1 MPPQRTMKAL
11 ASTQLFS
18 SVPPDALEGIAA
30 TGIERTFKKGQVLFG
45 AGDEG
50 DAMYILLEG
59 AVKGYA
65 TAEDGTELIMNIFEA
80 PAVFGEVA
88 VGDGGVRTASIE
100 VVAPARVLILTRAQF
115 YAALGEN
122 PELVEAYISRL
133 VALIRTL
140 QDRTEGLVFLDLQGR
155 VAKLLLTL
163 LEARSVDGTSLDL
176 NMTQSELAA
185 MVGGS
190 RPSVNQVL
198 KALEGRGYIAL
209 DGKQV
214 VINDA
219 DSLRRLSTT

>member
-1 MPPQRTMKAL
+1 MPSPGTQKIL
-11 ASTQLFS
+11 ASTELFS
-18 SVPPDALEGIAA
+18 SLPAEALDSIAA
-30 TGIERTFKKGQVLFG
+30 QGIERTFKKGQILFS
-45 AGDEG
+45 AGDPG
-50 DAMYILLEG
+50 DALYVLLEG

-65 TAEDGTELIMNIFEA
+65 TSEDGTELIMGILEP

-88 VGDGGVRTASIE
+88 VGDGGVRSAAIE
-100 VVAPARVLILTRAQF
+100 VVAAARVLILTRAQF
-115 YAALGEN
+115 FAALGEN
-122 PELVEAYISRL
+122 PQLVEAYISRL

-140 QDRTEGLVFLDLQGR
+140 QDRTESLVFLDLQGR

-163 LEARSVDGTSLDL
+163 MDTRSQDGRSLDL
-176 NMTQSELAA
+176 NMTQGELAA

-214 VINDA
+214 VMKDP
-219 DSLRRLSTT
+219 DSLRRLST

>member
-1 MPPQRTMKAL
+1 MPLARTQKIL
-11 ASTQLFS
+11 ASTELFS
-18 SVPPDALEGIAA
+18 SLPPEALDSIAA
-30 TGIERTFKKGQVLFG
+30 QGIERTFKKGQILFG
-45 AGDEG
+45 AGDPGE
-50 DAMYILLEG
+50 ALYVLLEG
-59 AVKGYA
+59 AVKGYVVSD
-65 TAEDGTELIMNIFEA
+65 DGTEMIMGILEP

-88 VGDGGVRTASIE
+88 VGDGGVRSAAIE

-115 YAALGEN
+115 FADLGEH
-122 PELVEAYISRL
+122 PELVEAYISHL
-133 VALIRTL
+133 VAMIRTI

-155 VAKLLLTL
+155 VAKLLLSL
-163 LEARSVDGTSLDL
+163 MQSSSENGTSLDL

-214 VINDA
+214 VINDT
-219 DSLRRLSTT
+219 DSLRRLSTA

>member
-1 MPPQRTMKAL
+1 MQPQRTQKAL
-11 ASTQLFS
+11 ASTELFS
-18 SVPPDALEGIAA
+18 SMAPDALDGIAA

-45 AGDEG
+45 AGDVG
-50 DAMYILLEG
+50 DALYVLIEG

-100 VVAPARVLILTRAQF
+100 VVASARVLILTRAQF

-133 VALIRTL
+133 VALIRSL

-198 KALEGRGYIAL
+198 KALQGRGYIAL

-219 DSLRRLSTT
+219 DSLRRLSTS